1 MASALISQRSSLFL
15 SAKVNWSYLNLRF
28 HISSFL
34 FQGGMSP
41 TRGIMSPIKNVF
53 KRHKKKFKLKFS
65 SNFFIIIYRSSNSFN
80 TSSGP
85 KYVKHFAHKWETVCA
100 VEIKAY
106 KT

>member
-28 HISSFL
+28 HISSFR
-34 FQGGMSP
+34 FQEGMPP
-41 TRGIMSPIKNVF
+41 TWGTVSPIENVF
-53 KRHKKKFKLKFS
+53 KDSQKIFKFKFS
-65 SNFFIIIYRSSNSFN
+65 SNFFIIIYTSSNSFN
-80 TSSGP
+80 TNSGP
-85 KYVKHFAHKWETVCA
+85 KYVKHFAYKWVTVCA

>member
-1 MASALISQRSSLFL
+1 MASALISQRPSLFL

-34 FQGGMSP
+34 FQEGMPP
-41 TRGIMSPIKNVF
+41 TWGIMSPIENVF
-53 KRHKKKFKLKFS
+53 KNSQKNFKWKFS
-65 SNFFIIIYRSSNSFN
+65 SNFLIITYTSSNSFN

-100 VEIKAY
+100 VEIKAC
-106 KT
+106 KM